1 MESSVANTIKSNVVK
16 LTVTC
21 QRCSLRGVCEPINL
35 PTSEQARLDAIIERR
50 RPISRG
56 EYLYRSG
63 EPFRSVFCVKAGS
76 IKTYATTD
84 KGEEQVTGFHLP
96 GEMVGLEG
104 IAMGINTTDAVAL
117 ETSSVCEIPYERL
130 QEISADVPYL
140 LQQIILLTSQEV
152 MHGQTL
158 TMLIS
163 KKSAEERLAA
173 LLLSLSDR
181 FAHRGFSPT
190 DFHLSMSRHDIGNF
204 LGMAVETVSR
214 VFTRF
219 DNEGLISVRRKH
231 IQLCDLPRLRE
242 LAGSA
247 KIPSPLQAHF

>member
-1 MESSVANTIKSNVVK
+1 MVSTTKSNVVK

-21 QRCSLRGVCEPINL
+21 QRCSLRGVCEPVSL
-35 PTSEQARLDAIIERR
+35 PAQEQARLDSIIERR

-56 EYLYRSG
+56 EFLYRSG
-63 EPFRSVFCVKAGS
+63 EPFRSLFCVKAGS
-76 IKTYATTD
+76 IKTYTSTD

-96 GEMVGLEG
+96 GELIGLGG
-104 IAMGINTTDAVAL
+104 IALAYNTTDAVAL

-130 QEISADVPYL
+130 REISAEIPAL
-140 LQQIILLTSQEV
+140 LQQIILLTSREV
-152 MHGQTL
+152 THGQTL

-181 FAHRGFSPT
+181 FANRGFSPT

-214 VFTRF
+214 LFTRF
-219 DNEGLISVRRKH
+219 DNEGLIRVRRKH
-231 IQLCDLPRLRE
+231 IQLRDLPRLRE
-242 LAGSA
+242 LGGSA
-247 KIPSPLQAHF
+247 KTPSSARAHF

>member
-1 MESSVANTIKSNVVK
+1 MEHAKQNNVVK
-16 LTVTC
+16 LAVGC
-21 QRCSLRGVCEPINL
+21 QRCSMVGLCEPLNL
-35 PTSEQARLDAIIERR
+35 PTPERMRLDAIIEKR

-56 EYLYRSG
+56 EFLYRAG
-63 EPFRSVFCVKAGS
+63 EPFQSIFCVKAGS
-76 IKTYATTD
+76 IKTYASTD

-96 GEMVGLEG
+96 GEMIGLEG
-104 IAMGINTTDAVAL
+104 ICLGHNTTNAVAL

-130 QEISADVPYL
+130 REISAEVPML
-140 LQQIILLTSQEV
+140 LQQLILITSQEI

-181 FAHRGFSPT
+181 FANRGFSAT
-190 DFHLSMSRHDIGNF
+190 DFYLSMSRHDIGNF

-219 DNEGLISVRRKH
+219 DSEGLISARRKH
-231 IQLCDLPRLRE
+231 IQLLDLPRLRA
-242 LAGSA
+242 LAGTA
-247 KIPSPLQAHF
+247 KVPLPALSSL

>member
-1 MESSVANTIKSNVVK
+1 MASATNSNVVK
-16 LTVTC
+16 LTVAC
-21 QRCSLRGVCEPINL
+21 QRCSLRGVCEPVNL
-35 PTSEQARLDAIIERR
+35 PSHEQTRLDSIIERR

-56 EYLYRSG
+56 EFLYRSG
-63 EPFRSVFCVKAGS
+63 EPFRSIFCVKAGS

-96 GEMVGLEG
+96 GEMIGMEG
-104 IAMGINTTDAVAL
+104 IAMGHNTTDAVAL
-117 ETSSVCEIPYERL
+117 ETSSVCEIPYDRL
-130 QEISADVPYL
+130 QEISADVPAL
-140 LQQIILLTSQEV
+140 LQQLILLTSQEV

-181 FAHRGFSPT
+181 FANRGFSPT

-219 DNEGLISVRRKH
+219 DNEGLISARRKH
-231 IQLCDLPRLRE
+231 IQLRDLPRLRE
-242 LAGSA
+242 LAGSP
-247 KIPSPLQAHF
+247 KVPSPARAQF

>member
-1 MESSVANTIKSNVVK
+1 MASATNSNVVK
-16 LTVTC
+16 LTVAC
-21 QRCSLRGVCEPINL
+21 QRCSLRGVCEPVNL
-35 PTSEQARLDAIIERR
+35 PSHEQTRLDAIIERR

-56 EYLYRSG
+56 EFLYRSG
-63 EPFRSVFCVKAGS
+63 EPFRSIFCVKAGS

-96 GEMVGLEG
+96 GEMIGMEG
-104 IAMGINTTDAVAL
+104 IAMGYNTTDAVAL
-117 ETSSVCEIPYERL
+117 ETSSVCEIPYDRL
-130 QEISADVPYL
+130 QEISADVPAL
-140 LQQIILLTSQEV
+140 LQQLILLTSQEV

-181 FAHRGFSPT
+181 FANRGFSPT

-219 DNEGLISVRRKH
+219 DNEGLISARRKH
-231 IQLCDLPRLRE
+231 IQLQDLPRLRK
-242 LAGSA
+242 LAGSP
-247 KIPSPLQAHF
+247 KVPSPARVHF

>member
-1 MESSVANTIKSNVVK
+1 MAATGKANVVK

-21 QRCSLRGVCEPINL
+21 QRCSLRGICEPADL
-35 PTSEQARLDAIIERR
+35 PAAEQARLDAIIERR
-50 RPISRG
+50 RPYSRG
-56 EYLYRSG
+56 EHLYRAG
-63 EPFRSVFCVKAGS
+63 EPFRSVFCVKSGS

-96 GEMVGLEG
+96 GELIGLEG
-104 IAMGINTTDAVAL
+104 ISTGHNTTDAVAL

-130 QEISADVPYL
+130 QEISNDVPML
-140 LQQIILLTSQEV
+140 LHQIIQLTSQEIL
-152 MHGQTL
+152 HGQTL

-181 FAHRGFSPT
+181 FANRGFSPT
-190 DFHLSMSRHDIGNF
+190 DFYLSMSRHDIGNF

-231 IQLCDLPRLRE
+231 IKLLDLPRLRE
-242 LAGSA
+242 LAGTA
-247 KIPSPLQAHF
+247 KIPSPATAHF